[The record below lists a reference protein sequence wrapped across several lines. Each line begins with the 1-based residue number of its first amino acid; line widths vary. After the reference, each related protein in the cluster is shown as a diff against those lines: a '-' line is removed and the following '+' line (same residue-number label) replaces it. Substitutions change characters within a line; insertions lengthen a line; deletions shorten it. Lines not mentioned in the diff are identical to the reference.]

1 MRNHSTTRN
10 LLECTRDWVVG
21 LTNHNNIDVV
31 YIDFSKAFDSIVFS
45 KLLAK
50 LEQCGIAGHLIK
62 WISSFLLGRTQRV
75 VLENCLSSTTD
86 VISGVPQGS
95 VLGPILFL
103 IFINDAV
110 STCFGNTTVN
120 MFADDLKLTVQTVF
134 LIFSS
139 LLIYLSLGLI
149 IIIIYCRQK
158 YDSRIQ
164 KQVGT
169 GAN

>member
-1 MRNHSTTRN
+1 MRNHSTITN
-10 LLECTRDWVVG
+10 LLECTHDWVVG

-50 LEQCGIAGHLIK
+50 LEQCGIAGLLIK

-75 VLENCLSSTTD
+75 VLENCLSSTAD

-103 IFINDAV
+103 IFINDVV
-110 STCFGNTTVN
+110 SN
-120 MFADDLKLTVQTVF
+120 APW
-134 LIFSS
+134 
-139 LLIYLSLGLI
+139 
-149 IIIIYCRQK
+149 
-158 YDSRIQ
+158 
-164 KQVGT
+164 
-169 GAN
+169 